1 MKKLL
6 SIILVLMLALTLL
19 TSCGNNEGQQPV
31 SEGKEAS
38 GEGIFPAIAKED
50 IKVGVIHIGNPADG
64 SGYSYAHDQGIV
76 AMQKALGLS
85 DSQVVQVIYRH
96 SLFKIQSYQGISF
109 RFVIY

>member
-85 DSQVVQVIYRH
+85 DSLIDSSEIVVKVSVIA
-96 SLFKIQSYQGISF
+96 FIS
-109 RFVIY
+109 

>member
-38 GEGIFPAIAKED
+38 GEDVYKRQVFTL
-50 IKVGVIHIGNPADG
+50 
-64 SGYSYAHDQGIV
+64 SLAHSWMV
-76 AMQKALGLS
+76 L
-85 DSQVVQVIYRH
+85 
-96 SLFKIQSYQGISF
+96 
-109 RFVIY
+109 